1 MQRILKFIPNI
12 ITASRIIMS
21 ALFVSNVLKQFRY
34 GQEKIL
40 SIAIIFFL
48 ICLSDLIDG
57 YIARK
62 SNCTSRMGA
71 KLDIFAD
78 LFFIVSSY
86 VTLVILRIMPLWFL
100 VFVCL
105 KFIEFLYTSNFIKK
119 CDEVSAHPFIFDK
132 LGRIVSAMFF
142 IVPGIICYSRF
153 SCTVNFLLYIILI
166 LGVLSSYLRIKECFE
181 WN

>member
-1 MQRILKFIPNI
+1 
-12 ITASRIIMS
+12 
-21 ALFVSNVLKQFRY
+21 
-34 GQEKIL
+34 
-40 SIAIIFFL
+40 
-48 ICLSDLIDG
+48 
-57 YIARK
+57 
-62 SNCTSRMGA
+62 MGA